1 MIARAAND
9 IIHLVSD
16 LITIT
21 TGHSI
26 LSIMPPRAEFD
37 DHQSCYDDTAVA
49 SDALAASAST
59 FALLS
64 SSVNLSNKT
73 PSQSSILQRKRG
85 QQRRRRPRIV
95 FRNTHGISGLLSTLL
110 VCIAIGAHHV
120 YIIPNTLSILAAI
133 ASVATASS
141 GMNIVDQAPKQTVVM
156 EWPFKV
162 IPPHRDA
169 FKRTAYSIYYLCGRI
184 CWNTIQYHHQHHHSA
199 TTTSVLNW
207 IWGISALLYAMTK
220 FVPSP
225 RDVDLSNGNTWVF
238 VIPMAIGLTVDA
250 MFQLPMLSQGNQL
263 RWNEDVI
270 TQVDLLWILLV
281 GLIVAFFF
289 TLAFRS
295 VLGIRKCYWMAAI
308 LVHTIVIYLIIKALP
323 FVMQLA
329 L

>member
-1 MIARAAND
+1 
-9 IIHLVSD
+9 
-16 LITIT
+16 
-21 TGHSI
+21 
-26 LSIMPPRAEFD
+26 MPPRAEFD

-59 FALLS
+59 LFALLS

-85 QQRRRRPRIV
+85 QQRQRKRRPRIV
-95 FRNTHGISGLLSTLL
+95 FRNTHGISGLLSSLL

-184 CWNTIQYHHQHHHSA
+184 CWNTIQYHHHQQQHSA
-199 TTTSVLNW
+199 TKTTTTSVLNW
-207 IWGISALLYAMTK
+207 IWGISALIYAMTK
-220 FVPSP
+220 FVPNP
-225 RDVDLSNGNTWVF
+225 RDLDLSNGNTWLF

-250 MFQLPMLSQGNQL
+250 FFQLPMLSQEDQL

-281 GLIVAFFF
+281 GLIVAFVF
-289 TLAFRS
+289 TLAFRG

-308 LVHTIVIYLIIKALP
+308 LVHAIVIYLIVKALP
-323 FVMQLA
+323 FVMQLV

>member
-1 MIARAAND
+1 
-9 IIHLVSD
+9 
-16 LITIT
+16 
-21 TGHSI
+21 
-26 LSIMPPRAEFD
+26 MPPRAEFD
-37 DHQSCYDDTAVA
+37 HQAVA
-49 SDALAASAST
+49 SDALTASAST

-64 SSVNLSNKT
+64 SSVNSNKT
-73 PSQSSILQRKRG
+73 PSQSSILLRKRG
-85 QQRRRRPRIV
+85 QQRRRRPRIII
-95 FRNTHGISGLLSTLL
+95 FRNTHGISGLISTLL

-133 ASVATASS
+133 ASVVTASS

-184 CWNTIQYHHQHHHSA
+184 CWNTIQYHHQQQQYSA
-199 TTTSVLNW
+199 TTTTALNW
-207 IWGISALLYAMTK
+207 IWGMSALIYAMTK
-220 FVPSP
+220 FIPSP
-225 RDVDLSNGNTWVF
+225 RDLDLSNGNTWIF
-238 VIPMAIGLTVDA
+238 VGPMAIGLTVDA
-250 MFQLPMLSQGNQL
+250 LFQIPMLSQGDQL

-281 GLIVAFFF
+281 GLVVAFVF
-289 TLAFRS
+289 TLAFRG